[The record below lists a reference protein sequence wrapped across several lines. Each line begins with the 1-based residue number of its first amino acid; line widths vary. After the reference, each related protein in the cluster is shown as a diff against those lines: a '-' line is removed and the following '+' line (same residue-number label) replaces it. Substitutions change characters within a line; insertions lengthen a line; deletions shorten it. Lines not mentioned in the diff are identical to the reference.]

1 MTSFDAR
8 LRVVGQT
15 GLPLGVEI
23 DLTTERMTVAADG
36 TSIADWDLNDIRI
49 APTPSG
55 YRIDAEG
62 ETVIV
67 AVNDDERFL
76 SEIQSRLVEL

>member
-1 MTSFDAR
+1 MASFDAR

-23 DLTTERMTVAADG
+23 DLTTQRMTVAAEG
-36 TSIADWDLNDIRI
+36 KPIANWNLDDIRI

-55 YRIDAEG
+55 FRIDAEG
-62 ETVIV
+62 EAVII
-67 AVNDDERFL
+67 AVNDDERFRI
-76 SEIQSRLVEL
+76 EIGPRLVEL